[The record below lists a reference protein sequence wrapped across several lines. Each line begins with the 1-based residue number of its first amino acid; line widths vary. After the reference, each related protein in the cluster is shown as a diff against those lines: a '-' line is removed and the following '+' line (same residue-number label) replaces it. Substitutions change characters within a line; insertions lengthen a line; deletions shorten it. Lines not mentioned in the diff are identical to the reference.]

1 MGMIVTTPMLSK
13 GQNAPLPEE
22 ATGID
27 VVLGWTESDIEVDAS
42 ALLLGAGGKVGSD
55 ADFVF
60 YNQPESADGSVRFL
74 GRSTTEDGAQAR
86 IAIDLTTVPA
96 GVETIA
102 LAGSVATGTF
112 GDLGKLAFRV
122 VDSAGYLL
130 AEYVTADATVESAFV
145 FGEIYRRSPP
155 PGAREKSAGV
165 REFAPPSGWPANPS
179 RSSSNSP
186 RSTPGSP
193 RDCSRCS
200 GSGRARSRNSAP
212 PRR

>member
-86 IAIDLTTVPA
+86 DLVIGVA
-96 GVETIA
+96 GRGKGDVGAGGGVTDREDQADEVAYAVRQAGRMGRVAPTRGGHLRLEDGGA
-102 LAGSVATGTF
+102 LDRHVLQCDT
-112 GDLGKLAFRV
+112 
-122 VDSAGYLL
+122 
-130 AEYVTADATVESAFV
+130 
-145 FGEIYRRSPP
+145 
-155 PGAREKSAGV
+155 
-165 REFAPPSGWPANPS
+165 
-179 RSSSNSP
+179 
-186 RSTPGSP
+186 
-193 RDCSRCS
+193 
-200 GSGRARSRNSAP
+200 
-212 PRR
+212 